1 MRTVGGAGFEVK
13 WRTEVLLQERNRYLV
28 PLVGWLHIELVDLFA
43 TFAIFDGWLVR
54 LETCWKAGLSI
65 ICRSI
70 EGNYPVEVLRSL
82 IMTLWEG
89 SRHVISG
96 IRGPRATR
104 TSAGWLT
111 QKYGQSSH
119 LPNSDICSHS
129 LEKTMRQPLST
140 IFCLFLTSMIPPLL
154 IIAHSGG
161 HHDPQQ
167 QVLENQETDWAT
179 RHMIEEHHISN
190 LDPGAFFSLHDYDS
204 STAWTPGE
212 ILRTYGLDD
221 ASSRDVPESKRQEVV
236 RGVLDLFDQNGDG
249 IVSRDE
255 WVVGWGRGGR
265 LPDFGV

>member
-1 MRTVGGAGFEVK
+1 M
-13 WRTEVLLQERNRYLV
+13 L
-28 PLVGWLHIELVDLFA
+28 
-43 TFAIFDGWLVR
+43 
-54 LETCWKAGLSI
+54 
-65 ICRSI
+65 
-70 EGNYPVEVLRSL
+70 
-82 IMTLWEG
+82 
-89 SRHVISG
+89 
-96 IRGPRATR
+96 
-104 TSAGWLT
+104 
-111 QKYGQSSH
+111 
-119 LPNSDICSHS
+119 
-129 LEKTMRQPLST
+129 QPLST
-140 IFCLFLTSMIPPLL
+140 IPSLFLTLMISPLL

-236 RGVLDLFDQNGDG
+236 RGVLELFDQNGDG

-255 WVVGWGRGGR
+255 WVMGWGRGAR
-265 LPDFGV
+265 LPDFGVCLFIRKGEGRSTSTDVDLDSGSLGQGIMVTMSTSMKFTTSKSFMTRVRFAFIYLRSPQIHTDNLKHMSQELSVEPRRY

>member
-1 MRTVGGAGFEVK
+1 
-13 WRTEVLLQERNRYLV
+13 
-28 PLVGWLHIELVDLFA
+28 
-43 TFAIFDGWLVR
+43 
-54 LETCWKAGLSI
+54 
-65 ICRSI
+65 
-70 EGNYPVEVLRSL
+70 
-82 IMTLWEG
+82 
-89 SRHVISG
+89 
-96 IRGPRATR
+96 
-104 TSAGWLT
+104 
-111 QKYGQSSH
+111 
-119 LPNSDICSHS
+119 
-129 LEKTMRQPLST
+129 MRQSLST
-140 IFCLFLTSMIPPLL
+140 IFCLFLTLIIPPFL

-236 RGVLDLFDQNGDG
+236 RGVLDQFDQNGDG

-265 LPDFGV
+265 LPDFGVCLFIRRGEGRSIYTDVDLDSGSLGQGIMVMMSTSMKFTILKSFMMRVRFAFSQLHSPQIDTDDLKHMSQKLSVKPRRY

>member
-1 MRTVGGAGFEVK
+1 MGKLLACDLWNQGSTRHMQVSGMAGSKIRSEVRTYPYIYQTQIF
-13 WRTEVLLQERNRYLV
+13 RY
-28 PLVGWLHIELVDLFA
+28 
-43 TFAIFDGWLVR
+43 TR
-54 LETCWKAGLSI
+54 SSET
-65 ICRSI
+65 
-70 EGNYPVEVLRSL
+70 
-82 IMTLWEG
+82 
-89 SRHVISG
+89 
-96 IRGPRATR
+96 
-104 TSAGWLT
+104 
-111 QKYGQSSH
+111 
-119 LPNSDICSHS
+119 
-129 LEKTMRQPLST
+129 TMRQPLST
-140 IFCLFLTSMIPPLL
+140 IFCLFLTLLIPPLL

-255 WVVGWGRGGR
+255 WVVGWGRGEGYR
-265 LPDFGV
+265 ILGYVCLPGGEKGG